1 MARRQRQPQP
11 EQEAP
16 THASPVGTAGPGAP
30 VCGVVVPIKAFRDAK
45 VRLARALDPD
55 QRAALARTMAETVV
69 AAAGDWPVWV
79 VCDDPEVAQWAHTVG
94 AEVAWMPERGLNRA
108 VTEGVAL
115 VGRSGLARA
124 VVCHADLP
132 HARRLDHLG
141 VDTGVVVVPDRAH
154 DGTNVISVPTGAGF
168 RFSYGP
174 GSFGRHLAE
183 SERLGLATTV
193 VEDPSL
199 AWDVDVPADLR

>member
-1 MARRQRQPQP
+1 MARPQRQPHP
-11 EQEAP
+11 KQEAAS
-16 THASPVGTAGPGAP
+16 HAPGAP
-30 VCGVVVPIKAFRDAK
+30 ACGVVVPVKAFRDAK

-55 QRAALARTMAETVV
+55 QRAELARTMAETVV
-69 AAAGDWPVWV
+69 AAAGTWPVWV
-79 VCDDPEVAQWAHTVG
+79 VCDDHEVAQWAHTVG

-108 VTEGVAL
+108 VTGGVAL

-141 VDTGVVVVPDRAH
+141 VDPGVVVVPDRAH
-154 DGTNVISVPTGAGF
+154 DGTNVISVPTDAGF

-174 GSFGRHLAE
+174 GSFGRHVAE
-183 SERLGLATTV
+183 AERLGLATTV

>member
-1 MARRQRQPQP
+1 
-11 EQEAP
+11 
-16 THASPVGTAGPGAP
+16 
-30 VCGVVVPIKAFRDAK
+30 VVVPVKAFRDAK

-55 QRAALARTMAETVV
+55 QRASLARTMATTVV

-79 VCDDPEVAQWAHTVG
+79 VCDDPEVAGWARGVG
-94 AEVAWMPERGLNRA
+94 TEVAWMPERGLNRA

-115 VGRSGLARA
+115 VGRAGLVRA

-141 VDTGVVVVPDRAH
+141 VGPGVVVVPDRAH

-168 RFSYGP
+168 RFAYGP
-174 GSFGRHLAE
+174 GSFRRHLAE
-183 SERLGLATTV
+183 AERLGLATTV